1 MADQADEDLLIASL
15 SLDEIQRGI
24 LQMPEGRKKRDL
36 EGGLRT
42 HHNRCIHALLKRATE
57 SASSVNQP

>member
-15 SLDEIQRGI
+15 SLAEIQRGI

-36 EGGLRT
+36 EGGSP
-42 HHNRCIHALLKRATE
+42 KP
-57 SASSVNQP
+57 S